1 MKNEDLTLLWEG
13 LGVKSLNL
21 TNGVSLETKNKATE
35 NNEFDFFV
43 FSGKARGQTYTF
55 HKNGTTERVRSSFL
69 TDFNGE

>member
-35 NNEFDFFV
+35 NNEFDFWFLRQEEEDV
-43 FSGKARGQTYTF
+43 WGLSGK
-55 HKNGTTERVRSSFL
+55 GTKEWL
-69 TDFNGE
+69 ICQE